1 MVSMSNQIRKS
12 TEKNLEVMKDS
23 LMYPYDPDMVD
34 INNLLAIVHEY
45 WCQEKGISRAQSVN
59 KKIVQ
64 ANLEAYCDI
73 TISTLKQQLKNLID
87 MLKEV
92 TKTEE
97 TILSDKFLV
106 VISRMFT

>member
-45 WCQEKGISRAQSVN
+45 WCQEKGISRA
-59 KKIVQ
+59 
-64 ANLEAYCDI
+64 
-73 TISTLKQQLKNLID
+73 
-87 MLKEV
+87 
-92 TKTEE
+92 
-97 TILSDKFLV
+97 
-106 VISRMFT
+106 